1 MLSTVFEIKGTES
14 ALTGHSEIRKE
25 MSVNIMWKSSRTEG
39 EFSTPANEPS
49 TPGSTSILAVSA
61 PSRAAEAVHSHS
73 TIGQSLVVKGELSGS
88 EDLVVDGEV
97 DGAIAL
103 HGQSLTVLPNGCVR
117 ANIEARN
124 VILHGRVHGDIH
136 ASERVELL
144 KSASLTGNISTAR
157 ILIEDGAF
165 LKGTID
171 MQKPESA
178 LKIQTKPPAT
188 AAAAVPVAK
197 QQGSVL
203 EQLAARKSRGSW
215 SK

>member
-1 MLSTVFEIKGTES
+1 MLTPRFGKFLVYGSGDVSQHASPNHARASLNVIVEPGLYRLLRFQKAAGRGNYETGNQAFSKRLRF
-14 ALTGHSEIRKE
+14 LTIR
-25 MSVNIMWKSSRTEG
+25 
-39 EFSTPANEPS
+39 
-49 TPGSTSILAVSA
+49 
-61 PSRAAEAVHSHS
+61 
-73 TIGQSLVVKGELSGS
+73 
-88 EDLVVDGEV
+88 
-97 DGAIAL
+97 
-103 HGQSLTVLPNGCVR
+103 VLPNGCVR

-165 LKGTID
+165 FTGTID
-171 MQKPESA
+171 MQKPEPA